1 MHITLVPTGFD
12 AEYGFPREG
21 EPPAAAALFPT
32 ARTLL
37 WRVRSPSYEHVRLAT
52 GEWLKDLTGTVRIE
66 VGQFIEMEGKRC
78 GGLLR
83 VFGPRN
89 EGERTFHVGLRV
101 SPDVFERL
109 LGPAYDGRLP
119 IIAIEIAE
127 GAAMQRTSA
136 GGVEWDNAQHGW
148 VEVVWW
154 DFWFKL
160 TPASG
165 AEIDASRSPPNAAQ
179 VDALQKQLG
188 SLARQLGCLL
198 WLGASGVIL
207 LGILLWTLRG

>member
-1 MHITLVPTGFD
+1 MYITLEPTGFN
-12 AEYGFPREG
+12 AQYGFPREG
-21 EPPAAAALFPT
+21 EPPAAAAFFPT
-32 ARTLL
+32 AHTLL
-37 WRVRSPSYEHVRLAT
+37 WRVRSPPHEHVCLAT

-66 VGQFIEMEGKRC
+66 IGQFIEMEGKRY

-83 VFGPRN
+83 AFGPRS
-89 EGERTFHVGLRV
+89 EGERTFHVDLRV

-109 LGPAYDGRLP
+109 LGPVYAGRLP
-119 IIAIEIAE
+119 TIAIEMAE
-127 GAAMQRTSA
+127 GAAMQTTLPA
-136 GGVEWDNAQHGW
+136 GIKWDSAQHGW

-160 TPASG
+160 TPASD
-165 AEIDASRSPPNAAQ
+165 AEIDASKSPPTAAQ

-198 WLGASGVIL
+198 WLGASGVTL